1 VNSRP
6 LIAEFVGT
14 FFLVLFGAGTAAL
27 TGSVLA
33 AALAFG
39 FVLMV
44 IVAQF
49 GSISGAHVNPA
60 VTIGLL
66 CDKKIEKEMAIGY
79 ISSQL
84 TGGVFAGI
92 ILWFVIPSSMAG
104 SYGATTLTGE
114 LLVHQGFII
123 ELLLTFLLVSTIY
136 QTAVNE
142 KGGMLTPVLIGSA
155 LTVAILMG
163 GTLTGGSLNFA
174 RTLGPLVSEMLAG
187 TFPVSQVVEALIVY
201 GAGTLIGG
209 TLASVVNSK
218 LFPDEQT

>member
-1 VNSRP
+1 MKSHC
-6 LIAEFVGT
+6 LIAEFLGT
-14 FFLVLFGAGTAAL
+14 FFLVLFGAGTAAV
-27 TGSVLA
+27 TGSILA

-66 CDKKIEKEMAIGY
+66 CDKKIEMGSAIGY
-79 ISSQL
+79 IVSQL
-84 TGGVFAGI
+84 AGGGFAGM
-92 ILWFVIPSSMAG
+92 ILWLAIPSSLAG
-104 SYGATTLTGE
+104 SYGATTLAGE
-114 LLVHQGFII
+114 LLVYQGFII

-142 KGGMLTPVLIGSA
+142 KGGILTPILIGGA

-174 RTLGPLVSEMLAG
+174 RTLGPLVSEMLMG
-187 TFPVSQVVEALIVY
+187 SFDITQIVDVFVVY
-201 GAGTLIGG
+201 GAGTMVGG
-209 TLASVVNSK
+209 ALAAVVNSK
-218 LFPDEQT
+218 LFPDE